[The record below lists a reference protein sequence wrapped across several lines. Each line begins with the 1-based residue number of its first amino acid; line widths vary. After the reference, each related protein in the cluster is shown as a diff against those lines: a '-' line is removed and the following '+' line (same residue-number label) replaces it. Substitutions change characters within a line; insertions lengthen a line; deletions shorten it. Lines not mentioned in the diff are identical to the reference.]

1 MSSEVID
8 KFYSEAMKRL
18 KEEHDKAVEK
28 IKQEFK
34 SIKQKA
40 LSK

>member
-1 MSSEVID
+1 MSREIID

-18 KEEHDKAVEK
+18 KEEHDMTVER
-28 IKQEFK
+28 IKQELK
-34 SIKQKA
+34 SAKQKT

>member
-1 MSSEVID
+1 MSSEIID

-18 KEEHDKAVEK
+18 REEHDKTVEK
-28 IKQEFK
+28 IKQELK
-34 SIKQKA
+34 SAKQKT

>member
-1 MSSEVID
+1 MSSEIIA

-18 KEEHDKAVEK
+18 KEEHDKTVEK
-28 IKQEFK
+28 IKQELK
-34 SIKQKA
+34 LAKQKT

>member
-1 MSSEVID
+1 MSREIID

-18 KEEHDKAVEK
+18 KEEHDRTVEK
-28 IKQEFK
+28 IKQEVK
-34 SIKQKA
+34 SAKQKT